1 MAEYLTLYDTIH
13 GTHAPAFRAAACTLA
28 ADSTGFSPMDEAQ
41 KAKEPT
47 TREQPAQSSRRPW
60 HAPQF
65 FVAEFANTL
74 TQGQAQSDG
83 AAQAPSS
90 S

>member
-1 MAEYLTLYDTIH
+1 
-13 GTHAPAFRAAACTLA
+13 
-28 ADSTGFSPMDEAQ
+28 MDEAQ
-41 KAKEPT
+41 KAGENATRQPT
-47 TREQPAQSSRRPW
+47 QSNRRPW

-74 TQGQAQSDG
+74 VQGQAQTDG
-83 AAQAPSS
+83 AAAAPSS